1 MTPFPHP
8 LIYLITC
15 LRNSYLWS
23 CVTTSPSTNPRSI
36 TQPAQIH
43 KFIVIR
49 CKIWRKRWP
58 PFKQNIT
65 IWAYYPRVSTPKLC
79 ECDSTR
85 MSHRFPSSQ
94 YGLQI
99 APLQPSA
106 HVVLPLRAPQPD
118 AFWLS
123 DTLCNLREDPSI
135 ARYPRTE
142 TSIAY
147 EAGINN

>member
-1 MTPFPHP
+1 MRHN
-8 LIYLITC
+8 LM
-15 LRNSYLWS
+15 N
-23 CVTTSPSTNPRSI
+23 PSTSMNPPSI
-36 TQPAQIH
+36 TQSAQTH
-43 KFIVIR
+43 KFILIR
-49 CKIWRKRWP
+49 WKIWWKRWP
-58 PFKQNIT
+58 PFVQNRT
-65 IWAYYPRVSTPKLC
+65 IWAYYPRISTPQLC

-99 APLQPSA
+99 ASPQPSA

-135 ARYPRTE
+135 TRYPRTE
-142 TSIAY
+142 TSIVY